1 LLPVSRV
8 RGWGLCFLCALPVLA
23 GFVLPVLQLLYWSLL
38 NSSYWSDGWNLM
50 AARTSVILS
59 LATAVLACVIAVIFA
74 YAVRREPAMLK
85 WIRPATM
92 GYAVPGSVVAVAVFV
107 PLLLLDRF
115 LADVVEHWQGVRPA
129 LFLTGSLFAMTV
141 ACGYRFLVVAFGAV
155 DAGLRNISPSVDD
168 AALLLGTSRGRIM
181 RELHW
186 PHLRVSV
193 MAGGLLVFA
202 DTMKELP
209 ASLLM
214 RPFDVSTLA
223 IRTYSLAQDG
233 LLAQAAVPALLLTGI
248 SLLAVMVIA
257 WQQLGLRMPA
267 LTRMD
272 AAQAV

>member
-1 LLPVSRV
+1 
-8 RGWGLCFLCALPVLA
+8 
-23 GFVLPVLQLLYWSLL
+23 
-38 NSSYWSDGWNLM
+38 
-50 AARTSVILS
+50 
-59 LATAVLACVIAVIFA
+59 
-74 YAVRREPAMLK
+74 
-85 WIRPATM
+85 
-92 GYAVPGSVVAVAVFV
+92 
-107 PLLLLDRF
+107 
-115 LADVVEHWQGVRPA
+115 
-129 LFLTGSLFAMTV
+129 
-141 ACGYRFLVVAFGAV
+141 V